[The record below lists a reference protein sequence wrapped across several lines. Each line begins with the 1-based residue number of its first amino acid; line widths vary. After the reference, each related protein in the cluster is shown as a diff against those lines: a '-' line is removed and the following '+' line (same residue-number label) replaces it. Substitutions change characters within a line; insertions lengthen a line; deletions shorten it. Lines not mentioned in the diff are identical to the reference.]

1 MTKILTE
8 YIQTAFVMVR
18 IFNNGH
24 LILDISDFRFLTKL
38 FHFKFKIKFN
48 FFYLVHYCYSGLL
61 NLNVEVILLDSE
73 GLFITN
79 QENGN
84 CNLDYQK

>member
-1 MTKILTE
+1 MFVCCLSVKLGKIESHTNLNTFDTW
-8 YIQTAFVMVR
+8 I
-18 IFNNGH
+18 
-24 LILDISDFRFLTKL
+24 KL
-38 FHFKFKIKFN
+38 FHFKFKIIFF

-84 CNLDYQK
+84 CNLDYQKSNLLQ